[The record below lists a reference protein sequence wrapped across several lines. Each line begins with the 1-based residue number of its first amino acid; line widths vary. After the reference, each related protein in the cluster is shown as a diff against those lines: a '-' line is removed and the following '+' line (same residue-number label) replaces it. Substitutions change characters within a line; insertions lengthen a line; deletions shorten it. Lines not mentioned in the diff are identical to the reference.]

1 MKGQNVSLFTIEIQ
15 VQKNYSIQNTITT
28 LVQVDLLLVMKCV
41 ESWLVF
47 LQLTKVLIKSPSG
60 SGCRY

>member
-1 MKGQNVSLFTIEIQ
+1 MKGQNVTLFTIEIQ

-60 SGCRY
+60 SGC